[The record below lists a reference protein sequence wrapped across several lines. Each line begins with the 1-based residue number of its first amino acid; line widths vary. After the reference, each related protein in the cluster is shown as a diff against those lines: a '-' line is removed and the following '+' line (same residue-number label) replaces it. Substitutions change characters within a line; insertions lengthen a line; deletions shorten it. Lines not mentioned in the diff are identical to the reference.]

1 MTTFKRNA
9 SFLLLVAALAAAG
22 CGGGGGDQVYNPP
35 APPAPPAPPPPS
47 AEGFTNWFKVSVFSQ
62 PAAGTPIE
70 METLV
75 FNFDSND
82 NPDAYSELLPVQ

>member
-1 MTTFKRNA
+1 MTTFKRSA
-9 SFLLLVAALAAAG
+9 SSLLLVAALAAAG
-22 CGGGGGDQVYNPP
+22 CGGGGGEQVYNPP
-35 APPAPPAPPPPS
+35 APPTPPAPPPS

-62 PAAGTPIE
+62 PAAGTPVE

-82 NPDAYSELLPVQ
+82 NPDAYSELFPIE